1 MDAKVVWLF
10 VFVLLYWGY
19 CIFWGV
25 KGALTSRT
33 ASDYFIAGRGISIW
47 VFVLAATATSFSGW
61 TFMGH
66 PGLIYRDGLPYAYA
80 SFYAITIPFT
90 GVLFL
95 KRQWMI
101 GKRFGFVTPGEMLS
115 DYFRSD
121 TIRILVVIVALVFS
135 VPYLGV
141 QLRAS
146 GFLFNV
152 LTDGMLDVNFG
163 MWVLS
168 AVVIIYVASGGLR
181 AVAYVDTMQC
191 VLLAVGIVA
200 IGIIALSHVGG
211 MGRMIDGIA
220 ALSEDDRR
228 AGAAAVAALETRG
241 LTYSEA
247 QARIAAAADDPALA
261 AEAAELTPLVAEAK
275 RVTPDG
281 YSHYIAI
288 PGVIQF
294 VDAGSK
300 AQGGAWTGIMVL
312 AYMFALMGIQSAP
325 AFTMWAFSNRTPRPF
340 APQQV
345 WASSFGIGLILFVF
359 TAFQGMGGHFL
370 GADLDFHAAHPDKT
384 AESANRLQASVI
396 ESAYREDVTDAL
408 DGAEVGSIVAAAL
421 EIYRQSGAIPS
432 FGDLAAG
439 EGDGATAAAKLVAW
453 HESGGAES
461 GEDAGRFDAAAAPA
475 LIDLMNSEGKQGMLV
490 PQMINLVAGVAPWLV
505 GLLSVCALAAMQS
518 TGAAYMST
526 AGGMLTRDLLKHY
539 IMPAATHA
547 QQKLFGRLGV
557 VAIVLAALVVAT
569 VSSDALVLLGGL
581 AVAYGFQM
589 WPALIA
595 VCWWPWLTRAGVT
608 LGLIAGL
615 VAVTLTETIG
625 QQLGVTAWGRWP
637 LTIHSAG
644 WGILFNFGVAI
655 LVSAVTQNKADLDH
669 KMLFHGF
676 LREHAGLP
684 ENKRHLAPR
693 AWALALI
700 WFLFAIGPG
709 AVIGNTVFGSP
720 NDPSSWLFG
729 IPSIW
734 AWQVLWWAIGVFMMW
749 FLAYKMELSTVP
761 SREVEALRDDIG
773 DVSLAAGKA

>member
-1 MDAKVVWLF
+1 MEAKVIWLF
-10 VFVLLYWGY
+10 VFVLLYWSY

-25 KGALTSRT
+25 KGALTART

-90 GVLFL
+90 GVMFL

-121 TIRILVVIVALVFS
+121 SIRLLVVIVALVFS

-152 LTDGMLDVNFG
+152 LTDGMLDVNVG
-163 MWVLS
+163 MWLLS

-181 AVAYVDTMQC
+181 AVAYVDTVQC
-191 VLLAVGIVA
+191 ILLAGGIIA
-200 IGIIALSHVGG
+200 IGIITLNNVGG
-211 MGRMIDGIA
+211 MGNLMEGIA
-220 ALSEDDRR
+220 ALTTIDEK
-228 AGAAAVAALETRG
+228 
-241 LTYSEA
+241 
-247 QARIAAAADDPALA
+247 
-261 AEAAELTPLVAEAK
+261 LTPA
-275 RVTPDG
+275 G

-294 VDAGSK
+294 VDAGAK
-300 AQGGAWTGIMVL
+300 ATGGAWTGIMVL
-312 AYMFALMGIQSAP
+312 TYMFALMGIQSAP
-325 AFTMWAFSNRTPRPF
+325 AFTMWAFSNKSPKPF

-345 WASSFGIGLILFVF
+345 WASSFAIGLILFFF
-359 TAFQGMGGHFL
+359 TAIQGMGSHLL
-370 GADLDFHAAHPDKT
+370 GADTALLAAHP
-384 AESANRLQASVI
+384 
-396 ESAYREDVTDAL
+396 
-408 DGAEVGSIVAAAL
+408 EVVNNVMGSGL
-421 EIYRQSGAIPS
+421 SG
-432 FGDLAAG
+432 
-439 EGDGATAAAKLVAW
+439 K
-453 HESGGAES
+453 
-461 GEDAGRFDAAAAPA
+461 
-475 LIDLMNSEGKQGMLV
+475 DLMEATGKQGMLV
-490 PQMINLVAGVAPWLV
+490 PQLINLMADTAPWLV

-539 IMPAATHA
+539 LMPDANHA
-547 QQKLFGRLGV
+547 QQKLAGRIGV
-557 VAIVLAALVVAT
+557 VIIVLAALFVAT

-589 WPALIA
+589 WPSLIA
-595 VCWWPWLTRAGVT
+595 ICWWPYLTRAGVT
-608 LGLIAGL
+608 LGLVAGL
-615 VAVTLTETIG
+615 IAVTLTESIG
-625 QQLGVTAWGRWP
+625 QKLGITGWGRWP

-644 WGILFNFGVAI
+644 WGILFNLGTAI
-655 LVSAVTQNKADLDH
+655 IVSRFTQNADDLAH
-669 KMLFHGF
+669 KMVFHNF

-684 ENKRHLAPR
+684 ESKRHLIPR
-693 AWALALI
+693 AWAITLI
-700 WFLFAIGPG
+700 WFMFGIGPG
-709 AVIGNTVFGSP
+709 AVIGNTIFGSP
-720 NDPSSWLFG
+720 VDATTWMFG

-734 AWQVLWWAIGVFMMW
+734 AWQILWWGLGVFMMW

-761 SREVEALRDDIG
+761 LRDVEALQEDIG
-773 DVSLAAGKA
+773 DIRLAPDKP